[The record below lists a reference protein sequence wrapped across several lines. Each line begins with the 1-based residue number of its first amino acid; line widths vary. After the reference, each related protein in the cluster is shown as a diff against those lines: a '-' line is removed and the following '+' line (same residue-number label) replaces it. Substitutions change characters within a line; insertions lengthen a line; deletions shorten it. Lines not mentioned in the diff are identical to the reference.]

1 MAVNDYEKAPP
12 LNSGAFP
19 LHGRIVPFNHRMRR
33 YCYIERL
40 SMNDL
45 RSEGMQYNFVNGLTD
60 SEGDGGSRMLGD
72 PVDQSD
78 EV

>member
-1 MAVNDYEKAPP
+1 MVVVDYEKAP
-12 LNSGAFP
+12 LSKGGAFP
-19 LHGRIVPFNHRMRR
+19 LHGRIVAFDHRMRR

-40 SMNDL
+40 SINAL

-60 SEGDGGSRMLGD
+60 SEGDGRYRMLGD
-72 PVDQSD
+72 PVNQGN